1 MKGYFNWCLLF
12 AFTGASF
19 AVKAQDVTVS
29 SKLDKPTILLG
40 DQTVLRLS
48 ANLPANGKVTFP
60 ALTDTLSSKVQIV
73 GMGKLDT
80 LKDQSGRWT
89 ITQAYTITAFD
100 SGVQTIPAFTFT
112 ANGSTLKTDPIP
124 LQVEAVKV
132 DTTKAIYDIKQ
143 PLAVKYS
150 FMDWLRDNSVKVL
163 LGLLL
168 IIVLI
173 GVWFYFKKRKKAE
186 PVVVEVTPFIP
197 PHIRA
202 LNKLT
207 ELRDKELWQH
217 DEVKQY
223 HSELTDII
231 REFLEKRY
239 KIRAME
245 QTSDEI
251 FSGLRNLAIE
261 EADRSRLR
269 QILMLADLVKFA
281 KQKPLSTDNEQSMD
295 NAIAFV
301 GAAGAIIQ
309 SPKDTAQKDEPI

>member
-1 MKGYFNWCLLF
+1 MKGHINWCLLLCLT
-12 AFTGASF
+12 AFSF
-19 AVKAQDVTVS
+19 SAKAQDVRVS
-29 SKLDKPTILLG
+29 SKLDKATILLG
-40 DQTVLRLS
+40 DQTILRLT
-48 ANLPANGKVTFP
+48 ADLPVNGKVSFP
-60 ALTDTLSSKVQIV
+60 IVGDTLSSKVQV
-73 GMGKLDT
+73 VSAGKLDT

-89 ITQAYTITAFD
+89 ISQAYTITAFD
-100 SGVQTIPAFTFT
+100 AGVQIIPSFTFT
-112 ANGSTLKTDPIP
+112 SNGAAVKTDPIT
-124 LQVEAVKV
+124 LQVQAVKV

-168 IIVLI
+168 IIILI
-173 GVWFYFKKRKKAE
+173 GVWFYFKKRKKPE
-186 PVVVEVTPFIP
+186 PVVIAVKPVIP
-197 PHIRA
+197 PDVQA

-207 ELRDKELWQH
+207 ALRDKKLLEQ

-251 FSGLRNLAIE
+251 FSGIRHLEITE
-261 EADRSRLR
+261 ENKNRLR
-269 QILMLADLVKFA
+269 QMLMLADLVKFA
-281 KQKPLSTDNEQSMD
+281 KQKPLNSDNNLSMD
-295 NAIAFV
+295 NAIGFV
-301 GAAGAIIQ
+301 SASAEVNPFPNDAAKRDGLI
-309 SPKDTAQKDEPI
+309 

>member
-1 MKGYFNWCLLF
+1 MKRYSIWCF
-12 AFTGASF
+12 ALGLTVFSF
-19 AVKAQDVTVS
+19 AVQAQEVQVS
-29 SKLDKPTILLG
+29 SKVDKPTILLG

-48 ANLPANGKVTFP
+48 ANIPANGKVTFP
-60 ALTDTLSSKVQIV
+60 ILVDSISSKVQIV
-73 GMGKLDT
+73 EKGKLDT

-100 SGVQTIPAFTFT
+100 SGIQTIPAFTFT
-112 ANGSTLKTDPIP
+112 ANGTELKTDPIP

-143 PLAVKYS
+143 PLAVKYGI
-150 FMDWLRDNSVKVL
+150 MDWLRDNAVKVL

-168 IIVLI
+168 VIVLI
-173 GVWFYFKKRKKAE
+173 GLWFYFKKRKKPA
-186 PVVVEVTPFIP
+186 PVVIEVKPIIP
-197 PHIRA
+197 AHVQA
-202 LNKLT
+202 LTKLT
-207 ELRDKELWQH
+207 TLKDKQLWQQ

-251 FSGLRNLAIE
+251 FSGIRHLDIDEENRN
-261 EADRSRLR
+261 RLR
-269 QILMLADLVKFA
+269 QMLMLADLVKFA
-281 KQKPLSTDNEQSMD
+281 KQKPLNTDNEQSMD
-295 NAIAFV
+295 NAIGFV
-301 GAAGAIIQ
+301 TSAGAANP
-309 SPKDTAQKDEPI
+309 SPQDTLQKNGHV

>member
-1 MKGYFNWCLLF
+1 MKGYLNWCLLLGL
-12 AFTGASF
+12 TGFSF
-19 AVKAQDVTVS
+19 AVHAQDVTVT

-40 DQTVLRLS
+40 DQTVLRLT
-48 ANLPANGKVTFP
+48 ANLPANGRVTFP
-60 ALTDTLSSKVQIV
+60 VLTDTLSAKVQIV
-73 GMGKLDT
+73 GVGKLDT

-100 SGVQTIPAFTFT
+100 AGVQIIPALEFT
-112 ANGSTLKTDPIP
+112 AQGSTLKTDAIP
-124 LQVEAVKV
+124 LQVQAVKV

-143 PLAVKYS
+143 PLAVKYG
-150 FMDWLRDNSVKVL
+150 FMDWLRDNAVKVL

-173 GVWFYFKKRKKAE
+173 GVWFYYKKRNKTAPVFVE
-186 PVVVEVTPFIP
+186 PKPIVPAHVQ
-197 PHIRA
+197 A

-207 ELRDKELWQH
+207 ALRDKKLWQQ

-251 FSGLRNLAIE
+251 FSEIKDLEINE
-261 EADRSRLR
+261 ENKVRLK
-269 QILMLADLVKFA
+269 QMLTLADLVKFA
-281 KQKPLSTDNEQSMD
+281 KYKPLSTDNEQSLD
-295 NAIAFV
+295 NAVGFV
-301 GAAGAIIQ
+301 TAAAEINQI
-309 SPKDTAQKDEPI
+309 PKDIAQRDEPI

>member
-1 MKGYFNWCLLF
+1 MKRYSIWCLLLVLT
-12 AFTGASF
+12 AFSF
-19 AVKAQDVTVS
+19 AVQAQDVQVS
-29 SKLDKPTILLG
+29 SKVDKPTILLG

-48 ANLPANGKVTFP
+48 AKLPANGKVTFP
-60 ALTDTLSSKVQIV
+60 ILSDSLSSKIQIV
-73 GMGKLDT
+73 EKGKLDT

-100 SGVQTIPAFTFT
+100 SGVQTIPAFIFT
-112 ANGSTLKTDPIP
+112 ANGSEIKTDPIP

-143 PLAVKYS
+143 PLAVKYG
-150 FMDWLRDNSVKVL
+150 FMDWLRDNAVKVL

-168 IIVLI
+168 VIVLI
-173 GVWFYFKKRKKAE
+173 GVWFYFKKRKKPV
-186 PVVVEVTPFIP
+186 PVVIEVKPIIP
-197 PHIRA
+197 AHVQA
-202 LNKLT
+202 LNKLSS
-207 ELRDKELWQH
+207 LRDKKLWQQ

-251 FSGLRNLAIE
+251 FSGIRHLEIDEENRN
-261 EADRSRLR
+261 RLR
-269 QILMLADLVKFA
+269 QMLMLADLVKFA
-281 KQKPLSTDNEQSMD
+281 KQKPLNTDNEQSMD
-295 NAIAFV
+295 NAIGFV
-301 GAAGAIIQ
+301 TAAGEINQ
-309 SPKDTAQKDEPI
+309 STKDTAHKDGHI

>member
-1 MKGYFNWCLLF
+1 MKGYFNWCLLL
-12 AFTGASF
+12 ALTGLSF
-19 AVKAQDVTVS
+19 AVSAQNITVT
-29 SKLDKPTILLG
+29 SKLDKSTILLG
-40 DQTVLRLS
+40 DQTVLRVTAS
-48 ANLPANGKVTFP
+48 LPANGKVTFP
-60 ALTDTLSSKVQIV
+60 VLNDTLSSKVQIV
-73 GMGKLDT
+73 GVGKLDT

-89 ITQAYTITAFD
+89 ISRAYTITAFD
-100 SGVQTIPAFTFT
+100 AGVQIIPALEFT
-112 ANGSTLKTDPIP
+112 AQGSSLKTDPLP

-150 FMDWLRDNSVKVL
+150 FMDWLRDNSVKIL

-173 GVWFYFKKRKKAE
+173 GLWLYYKKRKKTA
-186 PVVVEVTPFIP
+186 PVFVEAKPYVPA
-197 PHIRA
+197 HVEA

-207 ELRDKELWQH
+207 ELRDKKLWQQ

-251 FSGLRNLAIE
+251 FSGIRHLEISEENRN
-261 EADRSRLR
+261 RLR
-269 QILMLADLVKFA
+269 QILTLADFVKFA
-281 KQKPLSTDNEQSMD
+281 KHKPLSTDNEQSMD
-295 NAIAFV
+295 NALSFV
-301 GAAGAIIQ
+301 TAAAEIDQ
-309 SPKDTAQKDEPI
+309 LPKDIAKRDEPI

>member
-1 MKGYFNWCLLF
+1 MKRYFKLF
-12 AFTGASF
+12 LFLGLIGLSA
-19 AVKAQDVTVS
+19 AVKSQDISVT

-48 ANLPANGKVTFP
+48 ASVPANGKVSFP
-60 ALTDTLSSKVQIV
+60 VLTDTLSAKVQIV
-73 GMGKLDT
+73 GVGKLDT

-89 ITQAYTITAFD
+89 INQAYTITAFD
-100 SGVQTIPAFTFT
+100 SGVQTIPSFTFT
-112 ANGSTLKTDPIP
+112 ADGKEYKTDPIP

-143 PLAVKYS
+143 PLAVKYG
-150 FMDWLRDNSVKVL
+150 FMDWLRDNSGKVL

-173 GVWFYFKKRKKAE
+173 GLWLYFKKRKK
-186 PVVVEVTPFIP
+186 PVPEIVEVKPIIP
-197 PHIRA
+197 LHIQA

-207 ELRDKELWQH
+207 ALKDKKLLEQ
-217 DEVKQY
+217 DQVKQY

-251 FSGLRNLAIE
+251 FSGIRHLEIDEENRN
-261 EADRSRLR
+261 RLR
-269 QILMLADLVKFA
+269 QILTLADLVKFA
-281 KQKPLSTDNEQSMD
+281 KQKPFVSDNVQSMD
-295 NAIAFV
+295 NALNFV
-301 GAAGAIIQ
+301 TAAGETNQ
-309 SPKDTAQKDEPI
+309 LPKDITPKDESI

>member
-1 MKGYFNWCLLF
+1 MVLSTALR
-12 AFTGASF
+12 
-19 AVKAQDVTVS
+19 AQDVQVS
-29 SKLDKPTILLG
+29 SKVDKPTILLG

-60 ALTDTLSSKVQIV
+60 ILADSISSKVQIV
-73 GMGKLDT
+73 EKGKLDT

-100 SGVQTIPAFTFT
+100 SGVQTIPSFTFT
-112 ANGSTLKTDPIP
+112 ANGSPLKTDPIP

-143 PLAVKYS
+143 PLAVKYG
-150 FMDWLRDNSVKVL
+150 FMDWLRDNALKVL

-168 IIVLI
+168 VIVLI
-173 GVWFYFKKRKKAE
+173 GIWFYFKKRKKA
-186 PVVVEVTPFIP
+186 VAIVVEVKPMVP
-197 PHIRA
+197 AHVQA
-202 LNKLT
+202 LSKLSS
-207 ELRDKELWQH
+207 LRDKKLWQQ

-251 FSGLRNLAIE
+251 FSGLRHLEINE
-261 EADRSRLR
+261 ENRNQLR
-269 QILMLADLVKFA
+269 QMLMLADLVKFA
-281 KQKPLSTDNEQSMD
+281 KQKPLATDNEQSMD
-295 NAIAFV
+295 NAIGFV
-301 GAAGAIIQ
+301 TAAGEIQ
-309 SPKDTAQKDEPI
+309 SLPTDTIQKNGHV